1 MQEYRKGMPAGPV
14 QAIGP
19 AEGTGTKT
27 IFKPDLTIM
36 ETGDFQF
43 ETLAQRFREMAYLN
57 RGLTIKL
64 VDERAGREAEATF
77 YFDGGLKSFVRHLNK
92 NRTVRDGAAASTS
105 SAKWTSTLIEM
116 ALQYNDG
123 YSETLFSFANGINTV
138 DGGSHVTGFRAA
150 LTRTLNEYGRKT
162 NLLKDADTNLTGDD
176 VREGLTAAIS
186 VKLPEAQFEGQTK
199 GKLNNAE
206 VRTQVENAVAEALAK
221 YLEET
226 PAEAKRIIEKCLNC
240 RARARCRAQG
250 PRSGAPQRRA
260 RLHPS
265 RQAGRLL
272 GARSPQRC
280 ELYLVEG
287 DSAGGSA
294 KQGRDR
300 HFQAILPL
308 RGKILNVERARL
320 DRMLASEEIKNI
332 ITALGTGIGES
343 FTTSSKLRYGRM
355 ILMTDADV
363 DGSAHPHAAADVLL
377 PPHAA
382 ADHERAPLHR
392 AAAALSHS
400 GRQEAPL
407 RLQR

>member
-1 MQEYRKGMPAGPV
+1 M
-14 QAIGP
+14 
-19 AEGTGTKT
+19 
-27 IFKPDLTIM
+27 
-36 ETGDFQF
+36 
-43 ETLAQRFREMAYLN
+43 
-57 RGLTIKL
+57 
-64 VDERAGREAEATF
+64 
-77 YFDGGLKSFVRHLNK
+77 
-92 NRTVRDGAAASTS
+92 
-105 SAKWTSTLIEM
+105 
-116 ALQYNDG
+116 QYNDG

-162 NLLKDADTNLTGDD
+162 GQLKEADTNLTGDD

-206 VRTQVENAVAEALAK
+206 VRTQVENVVSEALAK

-226 PAEAKRIIEKCLNC
+226 PGEAQAHHREVSELRP
-240 RARARCRAQG
+240 RARRRPHARANWCA
-250 PRSGAPQRRA
+250 A
-260 RLHPS
+260 RTRWTTTLPGKLADCS
-265 RQAGRLL
+265 ERV
-272 GARSPQRC
+272 PQRC

-320 DRMLASEEIKNI
+320 DKMLASEQIKNI
-332 ITALGTGIGES
+332 ITALGTGIGETFS
-343 FTTSSKLRYGRM
+343 PEKLRYWRI

-363 DGSAHPHAAADVLL
+363 DGSHIRTLL
-377 PPHAA
+377 LTFFFRHMERLIT
-382 ADHERAPLHR
+382 ERASLHR
-392 AAAALSHS
+392 AAAAVSHPV
-400 GRQEAPL
+400 GQAAPL
-407 RLQR
+407 RLQRPGAR